1 MGDSTKHL
9 SKSKGKSRSKGKTR
23 SAGVQDSTD
32 SAKRWNVNDTQA
44 SASAERTSDMKVER
58 ETAPSSST
66 NFAEELDWCMEQLQL
81 GLSCQKGTPRQ
92 MGEAARALRILGSSK
107 PQLVKKRQVMQ
118 MACGDYR
125 SKMAAERSRH
135 IHAMSSAAK
144 NVQMKGPTAKLR
156 GVSLR
161 RATGSKNDHTSQPPL
176 LTDLS
181 SERQSTKGN
190 VGPTTDEFKFDFTI
204 S

>member
-44 SASAERTSDMKVER
+44 SASAERTSDMK
-58 ETAPSSST
+58 